1 MLKCRE
7 VREALLKAD
16 QDNIDRLKWQAIEV
30 HATGCNDCRP
40 YLLWL
45 RRVDKAIQEQD
56 IPAPTQDFEARVMA
70 RATGAGWST
79 PGWKVSAAVAAALV
93 LGVVIGMGVD
103 RQAVQPATQ
112 PEIAS
117 ASQPAT
123 HAVEPR
129 KQTVR
134 LAFNARQ
141 SLEDVQLTIELP
153 ANVELQA
160 FPGRRALSWQVS
172 LKPGENV
179 IALPL
184 RIIYPQPGELLA
196 HLDDGQ
202 HRKTFR
208 TKIPV
213 MDKTQEPSS

>member
-1 MLKCRE
+1 MMKCRE
-7 VREALLKAD
+7 VRETLLAAD
-16 QDNIDRLKWQAIEV
+16 QEQVDRLKWQAAET
-30 HATGCNDCRP
+30 HAKGCKECRP

-45 RRVDKAIQEQD
+45 QRLDEGLREQD
-56 IPAPTQDFEARVMA
+56 IPPPTEDFEARVMA
-70 RATGAGWST
+70 RATGTGGVVS
-79 PGWKVSAAVAAALV
+79 GWKTGAAIAAALV
-93 LGVVIGMGVD
+93 LGIVIGTGVE
-103 RQAVQPATQ
+103 RQSAQPAAQPGMAAVSQPATQ
-112 PEIAS
+112 TA
-117 ASQPAT
+117 
-123 HAVEPR
+123 EPR

-141 SLEDVQLTIELP
+141 SLDDVRLTIELP
-153 ANVELQA
+153 PNVELQA

-208 TKIPV
+208 TQIPA